1 MTDKEFTPKT
11 ILAVAAHPDDVD
23 FGFSGS
29 IAKWAEA
36 GAAVYYLIITDGSKG
51 TDDRKISP
59 AELIKIRQAEQ
70 RAAAK
75 LLGAKDVFFLGY
87 PDSELMITLELKKQI
102 TKYIRQLKPDTVL
115 VMDPTMIYSNA
126 RGFGFINHP
135 DHRAAG
141 QVTLDAIFP
150 LARDHL
156 TFPDLLEEG
165 LEPHKV
171 STVLMI
177 NFEKHNFAVDISST
191 LDKKLLALALH
202 TSQMPDL
209 PGTQQ
214 MVKGWAEATGKQF
227 NYNYAEAFVRLDI
240 RP

>member
-1 MTDKEFTPKT
+1 MPDQDFIPKK

-23 FGFSGS
+23 FGFAGS
-29 IAKWAEA
+29 IAKWAKA
-36 GAAVYYLIITDGSKG
+36 GASIYYLILTDGSKG
-51 TDDRKISP
+51 TDDRLIPTFK
-59 AELIKIRQAEQ
+59 LIKKREVEQ

-75 LLGAKDVFFLGY
+75 LLGAKQVYFLGY
-87 PDSELMITLELKKQI
+87 PDSELMITMELKKQV

-115 VMDPTMIYSNA
+115 VMDPTMIYSNS

-135 DHRAAG
+135 DHRVAG
-141 QVTLDAIFP
+141 QVTLDSIFP

-156 TFPDLLEEG
+156 TFPELLSEG

-177 NFEKHNFAVDISST
+177 NFEKHNFAIDIST
-191 LDKKLLALALH
+191 TIDKKLSALALH

-209 PGTQQ
+209 YATQQ
-214 MVKGWAEATGKQF
+214 MVKGWAETTGK
-227 NYNYAEAFVRLDI
+227 NYGFKYAEAFVRLDI
-240 RP
+240 R

>member
-1 MTDKEFTPKT
+1 MPDQDFTPKRV
-11 ILAVAAHPDDVD
+11 LAVAAHPDDID
-23 FGFSGS
+23 FGFAGS
-29 IAKWAEA
+29 IAKWAQT
-36 GAAVYYLIITDGSKG
+36 GAEIYYLIITDGSKG
-51 TDDRKISP
+51 TDDRSIEAAK
-59 AELIKIRQAEQ
+59 LIKIREDEQ

-75 LLGAKDVFFLGY
+75 LLGAKKVFFLGY
-87 PDSELMITLELKKQI
+87 PDSELMITAELKKQV
-102 TKYIRQLKPDTVL
+102 TRYIRQLKPDTVL
-115 VMDPTMIYSNA
+115 VMDPTMIYSNV

-135 DHRAAG
+135 DHRVAG

-156 TFPDLLEEG
+156 TFPDLLTEG

-177 NFEKHNFAVDISST
+177 NFEKHNFAVDIGST
-191 LDKKLLALALH
+191 LEKKLSALAFH

-209 PGTQQ
+209 NATQQ
-214 MVKGWAEATGKQF
+214 MVKGWAETSGKH
-227 NYNYAEAFVRLDI
+227 YGYKYAEAFVRLDI

>member
-1 MTDKEFTPKT
+1 MTEQVFTPQR
-11 ILAVAAHPDDVD
+11 ILAVAAHPDDID
-23 FGFSGS
+23 FGFAGS
-29 IAKWAEA
+29 IAKWAQA
-36 GAAVYYLIITDGSKG
+36 GAEVYYLIITDGSKG
-51 TDDRKISP
+51 TNDRSVPPSK
-59 AELIKIRQAEQ
+59 LIKIREEEQ

-87 PDSELMITLELKKQI
+87 PDSELMINLELKKQV

-135 DHRAAG
+135 DHRVAG
-141 QVTLDAIFP
+141 QVTIDAVFP

-156 TFPDLLEEG
+156 SFPDLLSEG

-177 NFEKHNFAVDISST
+177 NFEKHNFAVDISQT
-191 LDKKLLALALH
+191 LDKKICS
-202 TSQMPDL
+202 TSASQ
-209 PGTQQ
+209 
-214 MVKGWAEATGKQF
+214 ES
-227 NYNYAEAFVRLDI
+227 NS
-240 RP
+240 